1 MSSTGLSRVFVTL
14 LHEATL
20 AAELVSAGVTTL
32 RKASTP
38 QSGLFEL
45 ALFNLSIGFE
55 RMCKLIVLLDHY
67 FENGSFPNNYVLKK
81 KYGHDLDTLFVAVG
95 QVATKR
101 EIRADY
107 TEQPSS
113 QIHREIIATLSE
125 FSKTTRYYNLDYLT
139 GGKAAH
145 LQSGRAAWINRVGKL
160 ILAKHYS
167 ARKQINDVLEAQEL
181 QASMGDAVSGI
192 RFDESGKSIDTLEDG
207 LIHGTEV
214 RVIRR
219 WSQFYCL
226 QLIRYLAA
234 VLKELPSRHAS
245 PRMDNQPASPPIQLP
260 CFEEI
265 FAWFLNDDTM
275 LKSRKTWRI
284 PI

>member
-1 MSSTGLSRVFVTL
+1 MSSTGLSRVYVTL
-14 LHEATL
+14 LHEGTL
-20 AAELVSAGVTTL
+20 AAELVSVGVTIL

-38 QSGLFEL
+38 RSGLFEL

-67 FENGSFPNNYVLKK
+67 FANGSFPNNDVLKK
-81 KYGHDLDTLFVAVG
+81 KYGHDLDKLFPAVRHI
-95 QVATKR
+95 ATERNIKT
-101 EIRADY
+101 DY
-107 TEQPSS
+107 TDEPSS
-113 QIHREIIATLSE
+113 EIHREIIATLSE
-125 FSKTTRYYNLDYLT
+125 FSKTTRYYNLDCLT

-160 ILAKHYS
+160 IVAKHYA
-167 ARKQINDVLEAQEL
+167 ARKQINDILEAQEL

-192 RFDESGKSIDTLEDG
+192 RFDESGKSIDTLEKG
-207 LIHGTEV
+207 LIHGAEV
-214 RVIRR
+214 RIIRR

-234 VLKELPSRHAS
+234 ILKELPSRSAS
-245 PRMDNQPASPPIQLP
+245 QRMHNQPVAPSIQLP

-265 FAWFLNDDTM
+265 FAWFLNDDAM

-284 PI
+284 PE